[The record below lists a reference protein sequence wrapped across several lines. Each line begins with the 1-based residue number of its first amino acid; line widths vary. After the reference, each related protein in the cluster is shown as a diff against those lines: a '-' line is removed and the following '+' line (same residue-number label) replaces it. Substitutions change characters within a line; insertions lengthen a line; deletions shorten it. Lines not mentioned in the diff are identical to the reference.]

1 MLLNLHSSAPL
12 NPSEGDGSCKIDK
25 KYTPANPTKSTR
37 GPYVSKMPK
46 CAVSKSKCL
55 QKKYAYVANVE
66 TKSTRFKVCC
76 TNFKIVII

>member
-25 KYTPANPTKSTR
+25 KYTPANLTKSTR
-37 GPYVSKMPK
+37 GYYVYK
-46 CAVSKSKCL
+46 CAVSKSKFL

-66 TKSTRFKVCC
+66 TMSTRFKVCC